1 MLSSENKICPCV
13 LNIFGVDCS
22 INAKLVCPFALKR
35 VGFLSGFFIYFRKFL
50 QRIIMEGNL
59 FTFMGYY
66 GGHSM
71 EWILLSHVALVL
83 IIIVTISVL
92 ATKNVTQIPG
102 GMQNLMEAYIQGV
115 ISIGESSMGEKN
127 AKIYM
132 PLIATLGLFIFFSN
146 IIGIIPGF
154 ESPTANLNFT
164 LSLALIV
171 FLYYN
176 YLGIKKQGVIKY
188 FAHFMGPVK
197 ALSPLMFPIEIISHI
212 SRIISLSFRLFG
224 SIKGDDMFL
233 MVLLMLVPWVV
244 PLSGFFLLTAFGV
257 LQSFIF
263 MILTYV
269 YISGSIMME
278 EEGH

>member
-1 MLSSENKICPCV
+1 
-13 LNIFGVDCS
+13 
-22 INAKLVCPFALKR
+22 
-35 VGFLSGFFIYFRKFL
+35 
-50 QRIIMEGNL
+50 MEDNL
-59 FTFMGYY
+59 FTFMGFF

-71 EWILLSHVALVL
+71 DWLLLSHLAIVVG
-83 IIIVTISVL
+83 IIIATSVSATIAIKLV
-92 ATKNVTQIPG
+92 PG
-102 GMQNLMEAYIQGV
+102 AMQNVFEAYLQGV
-115 ISIGESSMGEKN
+115 ISIGEGSMGKEN
-127 AKIYM
+127 ARTYM
-132 PLIATLGLFIFFSN
+132 PLIATIGLFVFISN
-146 IIGIIPGF
+146 MLGIIPGF

-171 FLYYN
+171 FIYYN
-176 YLGIKKQGVIKY
+176 YLGIKKQGIIKY

-233 MVLLMLVPWVV
+233 MVLLMLVPWVI
-244 PLSGFFLLTAFGV
+244 PMSGFFLLTAFGV

-269 YISGSIMME
+269 YIAGSIIIE
-278 EEGH
+278 EENH